1 MQVATTAFVTDAVS
15 GASGG
20 LVPIS
25 TATISTAVAA
35 VDIALTGYSSFIC
48 VIEGLTVATDGATLY
63 ARFSTDGGSTF
74 DSGATDYNGAS
85 FSDTTSGADGTQLD
99 VTGLGIGNATDEEV
113 HAHFN
118 ISGVGASKKARVF
131 TVGAHSNDSSQER
144 GVHLYGR
151 HNNAGA
157 DAIRFFASAGNLT
170 AGTFR
175 LYGMTE
181 V

>member
-1 MQVATTAFVTDAVS
+1 MA
-15 GASGG
+15 
-20 LVPIS
+20 
-25 TATISTAVAA
+25 
-35 VDIALTGYSSFIC
+35 SSFKNF
-48 VIEGLTVATDGATLY
+48 GLDVGVLDDATGNMYTAGGSVSAVVHALY
-63 ARFSTDGGSTF
+63 ISNKSSTNIAHVNVKVTTDGGSTF